1 MQKINKNK
9 KWIFIGGGILVVA
22 IITILLINSRNT
34 NPATQAESG
43 DIVTVFVGDLS
54 GSAAASGTIDAQQAA
69 QLALMASGE
78 VAEVPVQVGMDVQ
91 TGDVLVKLDTA
102 ELERAVLNAQ
112 QSLAIQEANLATL
125 LVPSTD
131 ADVAD
136 SEAAVAS
143 AQAQLDDL
151 LDGPND
157 TDIAAAEANVRA
169 ANGDIAAAYA
179 RFDAN
184 RAAPTA
190 AEIQAAELELQLAQQ
205 AATSAAEQHT
215 RILVTEPNKYL
226 AEDDLADIEYS
237 ARVQAVQANA
247 DLAAAQQKYDDLING
262 DANTISGSQANLA
275 AATASRDAAQ
285 AQLDQL
291 LAGPSEAETASAE
304 ANLAQAKANLDRL
317 RRGPSQAQITLSEAQ
332 VEQARISLQRTQNN
346 LENAILRAPFDGTI
360 TAVNVSPG
368 EQANGILVELVNN
381 DSLEVVLDVDEV
393 DLGEMSIGQPAVVTL
408 ESWPDVEIDGAII
421 TIAPKANQD
430 NSALVTYAVNLSLDA
445 TDLPILVGMT
455 ANADLITSNR
465 EGVLLV
471 PNAAINADRTAGTYS
486 VNLVEID
493 ADGNETTTEIPVTIG
508 LRDNQFTQITSGLQ
522 AGDRVMVGNI
532 VPLRNPFGPDSDGG
546 NGDNGP
552 GGNNNDGGPFGG

>member
-1 MQKINKNK
+1 MQKIKNNK
-9 KWIFIGGGILVVA
+9 KWIFIGGGVLIIA
-22 IITILLINSRNT
+22 IIAILFLSSRNA
-34 NPATQAESG
+34 NPTAQAESG
-43 DIVTVFVGDLS
+43 DIVTAFVGDLS

-69 QLALMASGE
+69 QLALMVSGE
-78 VAEVPVQVGMDVQ
+78 VAEVPVRIGSEVQ
-91 TGDVLVKLDTA
+91 AGDVLVKLDTA

-112 QSLAIQEANLATL
+112 QTLAIQEANLATL
-125 LVPSTD
+125 LAPPTD
-131 ADVAD
+131 ADRTA
-136 SEAAVAS
+136 SEAAVAG

-151 LDGPND
+151 LDGPSEA
-157 TDIAAAEANVRA
+157 DIAAAEANVRA

-179 RFDAN
+179 RFDSN
-184 RAAPTA
+184 RAAPTD

-247 DLAAAQQKYDDLING
+247 DLAAAQQKYDDLVNG
-262 DANTISGSQANLA
+262 DSNTISSSQASLA

-291 LAGPSEAETASAE
+291 LVGPSEADIAAAE
-304 ANLAQAKANLDRL
+304 ASLAQAKANLDKL
-317 RRGPSQAQITLSEAQ
+317 MRGPTDAQIALSELQ
-332 VEQARISLQRTQNN
+332 VENARISLERAQNN
-346 LENAILRAPFDGTI
+346 LANAILTAPFDGTV

-368 EQANGILVELVNN
+368 EQANGTLIELVNN

-393 DLGEMSIGQPAVVTL
+393 DLAEMSVGQPAVVTL

-421 TIAPKANQD
+421 AIAPKANQD

-445 TDLPILVGMT
+445 TNLPVLVGMT

-465 EGVLLV
+465 EDVLLI

-493 ADGNETTTEIPVTIG
+493 AEGNQTITETPVTIG
-508 LRDNQFTQITSGLQ
+508 LRDNQYTQIISGLE
-522 AGDRVMVGNI
+522 AGDQVIVGNI
-532 VPLRNPFGPDSDGG
+532 GPLEIQFGPGSEGG
-546 NGDNGP
+546 NGPRD
-552 GGNNNDGGPFGG
+552 NNNDGGPFGG

>member
-1 MQKINKNK
+1 MQTIKNNK
-9 KWIFIGGGILVVA
+9 KWIYIGGGLLVVA
-22 IITILLINSRNT
+22 IIAIIFITSRSAT
-34 NPATQAESG
+34 PAAQAESG
-43 DIVTVFVGDLS
+43 DIVTAFVGDLA
-54 GSAAASGTIDAQQAA
+54 GSATASGTIDAQQAA
-69 QLALMASGE
+69 QLALMVSGE
-78 VAEVPVQVGMDVQ
+78 VAEVPARVGMDVQ
-91 TGDVLVKLDTA
+91 AGDVLVKLDTA

-112 QSLAIQEANLATL
+112 QALAIQEANLATL
-125 LVPSTD
+125 LAPPTD
-131 ADVAD
+131 AERVA

-151 LDGPND
+151 LDGPSEA
-157 TDIAAAEANVRA
+157 DIAAAEANVRA

-184 RAAPTA
+184 RAAPTD

-205 AATSAAEQHT
+205 AATTATEQHT
-215 RILVTEPNKYL
+215 RILVTEPNKFL

-247 DLAAAQQKYDDLING
+247 DLAAAQQKYDDLVNG

-291 LAGPSEAETASAE
+291 LAGPSEADIAAAE
-304 ANLAQAKANLDRL
+304 ANLAQAEANLDRL
-317 RRGPSQAQITLSEAQ
+317 VRGPSEAQIALSELQ
-332 VEQARISLQRTQNN
+332 VENARISLERTQNN
-346 LENAILRAPFDGTI
+346 LANAILTAPFDGTV
-360 TAVNVSPG
+360 TAVNLSPG

-393 DLGEMSIGQPAVVTL
+393 DLGEMSVGQPAVVTL
-408 ESWPDVEIDGAII
+408 ESWPDVEINGAII
-421 TIAPKANQD
+421 AIAPKANQD
-430 NSALVTYAVNLSLDA
+430 NSALVTYAVNLSLEE

-455 ANADLITSNR
+455 ANAELITSNR
-465 EGVLLV
+465 EDVLLV

-493 ADGNETTTEIPVTIG
+493 ADGNETTTEVPVTIG
-508 LRDNQFTQITSGLQ
+508 LRDNQFTQIANGLE
-522 AGDRVMVGNI
+522 AGDQVMVGNI
-532 VPLRNPFGPDSDGG
+532 VPLEIQFGPGSDGNNGG
-546 NGDNGP
+546 NGP
-552 GGNNNDGGPFGG
+552 RGNN

>member
-1 MQKINKNK
+1 
-9 KWIFIGGGILVVA
+9 
-22 IITILLINSRNT
+22 
-34 NPATQAESG
+34 
-43 DIVTVFVGDLS
+43 DL
-54 GSAAASGTIDAQQAA
+54 AA
-69 QLALMASGE
+69 
-78 VAEVPVQVGMDVQ
+78 
-91 TGDVLVKLDTA
+91 
-102 ELERAVLNAQ
+102 
-112 QSLAIQEANLATL
+112 
-125 LVPSTD
+125 
-131 ADVAD
+131 

>member
-1 MQKINKNK
+1 MQKIKNNK
-9 KWIFIGGGILVVA
+9 KWIFIGGGVLVVA
-22 IITILLINSRNT
+22 IIAILFLNSRNA
-34 NPATQAESG
+34 NPTAQAESG
-43 DIVTVFVGDLS
+43 DIVTAFVGDLS

-69 QLALMASGE
+69 QLALMMSGE
-78 VAEVPVQVGMDVQ
+78 VAEVPVRIGAEVQ
-91 TGDVLVKLDTA
+91 AGDVLVKLDTA

-112 QSLAIQEANLATL
+112 QTLAIQEANLATL
-125 LVPSTD
+125 LAPPTD
-131 ADVAD
+131 ADRAA

-151 LDGPND
+151 LDGPSEA
-157 TDIAAAEANVRA
+157 DIAAAEANVRA

-184 RAAPTA
+184 RAAPTE

-247 DLAAAQQKYDDLING
+247 DLAAAQQKYDDLVNG
-262 DANTISGSQANLA
+262 DANTISSSQASLA

-291 LAGPSEAETASAE
+291 LVGPSEADIAAAE

-317 RRGPSQAQITLSEAQ
+317 MRGPTDAQIALSELQ
-332 VEQARISLQRTQNN
+332 VENARISLERAQNN
-346 LENAILRAPFDGTI
+346 LANAILTAPFDGTV

-368 EQANGILVELVNN
+368 EQANGTLIELVNN

-393 DLGEMSIGQPAVVTL
+393 DLAEMSVGQPAVVTL

-421 TIAPKANQD
+421 AIAPKANQD

-445 TDLPILVGMT
+445 TNLPVLVGMT

-465 EGVLLV
+465 EDVLLI

-493 ADGNETTTEIPVTIG
+493 AEGNQTITETPVTIG
-508 LRDNQFTQITSGLQ
+508 LRDNQYTQIISGLE
-522 AGDRVMVGNI
+522 AGDQVIVGNI
-532 VPLRNPFGPDSDGG
+532 GPLEIQFGPGSEGG
-546 NGDNGP
+546 NGPRD
-552 GGNNNDGGPFGG
+552 NNNEGGPFGG